1 MASSV
6 RLLKTV
12 VPNSA
17 SRPARWVATLATSAP
32 VTTASVYGMAT
43 DRGLDVAQV
52 VDLKDTEEAD
62 RIGLLGALGRR
73 LGRAHLI
80 PGMTIHQA
88 KGREWANVG
97 VYLQPDEEHH
107 LAAGLSRERPS
118 DRALYVGLT
127 RAKRSVYRV

>member
-1 MASSV
+1 M
-6 RLLKTV
+6 
-12 VPNSA
+12 
-17 SRPARWVATLATSAP
+17 ATSAS
-32 VTTASVYGMAT
+32 VTTESVYGMGH
-43 DRGLDVAQV
+43 RQGLDVAQV

-62 RIGLLGALGRR
+62 RIELLGALGRR

-88 KGREWANVG
+88 KGREWANEG
-97 VYLQPDEEHH
+97 VYLQRDEEHH

>member
-1 MASSV
+1 
-6 RLLKTV
+6 
-12 VPNSA
+12 
-17 SRPARWVATLATSAP
+17 
-32 VTTASVYGMAT
+32 MAT

-62 RIGLLGALGRR
+62 RIELLGALGRR